1 MGDREGHPLVSGLID
16 RLAAAGVDPRDVVD
30 DDELAAEIDHLQ
42 DLAGAE
48 PEHRHRGHHR

>member
-16 RLAAAGVDPRDVVD
+16 RLAAAGVDPRNVVD